1 MSSTLFR
8 TKKVEQSI
16 LDTEE
21 PEHALKKSLSALDLT
36 VFGVGVIIGT
46 GIFVLTGTVA
56 KNNAGP
62 AVALAFVVAG
72 VVCAL
77 AALCYAEFAS
87 TVPVAGSAYTFSY
100 ASIGELPAW
109 AIGWD
114 LVLEF
119 ALGTA
124 VVAVGWS
131 GYIASL
137 LDNAG
142 WHLPAAL
149 SGRENAH
156 GFGFD
161 ILAAALVLVLTAV
174 LVVGTK
180 LSARVTSVVVAIKV
194 TVVLTV
200 IVAGAFLIHGENYD
214 PFIPKAQPVEAGG
227 GLKAPMIQLMF
238 GWAPS
243 NFGVMGIFTAASV
256 VFFAFIGFDV
266 VATAAE
272 ETRNPQ
278 RDMPRGI
285 IGSLIICTVLYVAVS
300 IVVTGMEHYTK
311 LSVSAPLAD
320 AFKATGHPWF
330 AGFISF
336 GAAVGLTTVCMILLL
351 GQTRVFFAMS
361 RDGLLPRFFSHV
373 HPRFRTPHRPTILLG
388 VLIAIL
394 AGFTSLSELAELVNI
409 GTLFAFIVVAIGVI
423 ILRRSRPDLPRA
435 FRTPWVPALPI
446 VSVCASLWLMLNLPA
461 ETWLRFGIWMVVGF
475 AVYFLY
481 GRSHSRL
488 ARPEEAAAGPAGSTG
503 PTTGPTRDDTV

>member
-1 MSSTLFR
+1 MSSSLFR

-21 PEHALKKSLSALDLT
+21 PEHALKKSLTALDLT

-46 GIFVLTGTVA
+46 GIFVLTGKVA
-56 KNNAGP
+56 KETAGP
-62 AVALAFVVAG
+62 AVSLGFVAAG

-109 AIGWD
+109 IIGWD

-131 GYIASL
+131 GYMRSL

-142 WHLPAAL
+142 WHLPAYL
-149 SGRENAH
+149 GGRDGAT

-161 ILAAALVLVLTAV
+161 ILAAALVLVLTAI
-174 LVVGTK
+174 LVIGMK
-180 LSARVTSVVVAIKV
+180 LSARVTEVVVAIKV
-194 TVVLTV
+194 TVVLIV
-200 IVAGAFLIHGENYD
+200 IVAGAFFINGDNYK
-214 PFIPKAQPVEAGG
+214 PFIPKAETVPAGSS
-227 GLKAPMIQLMF
+227 LKAPLIQLMF

-272 ETRNPQ
+272 ETKNPQ

-285 IGSLIICTVLYVAVS
+285 LGSLFICTALYVAVS
-300 IVVTGMEHYTK
+300 IVVTGMQHYTK
-311 LSVSAPLAD
+311 LSVDAPLAD
-320 AFKATGHPWF
+320 AFKANGHPWY
-330 AGFISF
+330 AGAISF
-336 GAAVGLTTVCMILLL
+336 GAVVGLTTVCMILLL

-361 RDGLLPRFFSHV
+361 RDGLLPRFFSIV

-388 VLIAIL
+388 VLIAVI

-409 GTLFAFIVVAIGVI
+409 GTLFAFVVVALGVI
-423 ILRRSRPDLPRA
+423 ILRRTRPDLHRS
-435 FRTPWVPALPI
+435 FRTPWVPFVPI
-446 VSVCASLWLMLNLPA
+446 LSVAATLWLMLNLPA
-461 ETWLRFGIWMVVGF
+461 ETWLRFAIWMVIGF
-475 AVYFLY
+475 LVYFLY

-488 ARPEEAAAGPAGSTG
+488 GRHEETTIGEVMHRPPKN
-503 PTTGPTRDDTV
+503 DTE

>member
-1 MSSTLFR
+1 MSNTLFR
-8 TKKVEQSI
+8 TKNVEQSI
-16 LDTEE
+16 SDTEE

-36 VFGVGVIIGT
+36 VFGVGVVIGT
-46 GIFVLTGTVA
+46 GIFVLTGKVA
-56 KNNAGP
+56 KENAGP
-62 AVALAFVVAG
+62 AVSLAFVVAG

-100 ASIGELPAW
+100 ASLGELPAW
-109 AIGWD
+109 IIGWD

-131 GYIASL
+131 GYVRSL

-149 SGRENAH
+149 GSRDGAD

-161 ILAAALVLVLTAV
+161 ILAAALVLVLTAI
-174 LVVGTK
+174 LVVGMK
-180 LSARVTSVVVAIKV
+180 LSARITSLVVAIKV
-194 TVVLTV
+194 AVVLIV
-200 IVAGAFLIHGENYD
+200 IVAGAFFVKGDNYK
-214 PFIPKAQPVEAGG
+214 PFVPKAQPQEAGG
-227 GLKAPMIQLMF
+227 SLDSPLIQLMF

-256 VFFAFIGFDV
+256 VFFAFIGFDI

-285 IGSLIICTVLYVAVS
+285 LGSLLICTVLYVAVS
-300 IVVTGMEHYTK
+300 LVVTGMQKYSA
-311 LSVSAPLAD
+311 LSVDAPLAD
-320 AFKATGHPWF
+320 AFKATGHPF
-330 AGFISF
+330 FSGVISF

-361 RDGLLPRFFSHV
+361 RDGLLPRFFSRV

-388 VLIAIL
+388 VVIAIV

-409 GTLFAFIVVAIGVI
+409 GTLFAFIVVAISVI
-423 ILRRSRPDLPRA
+423 ILRRKRPDLHRS
-435 FRTPWVPALPI
+435 FRTPLVPFVPI
-446 VSVCASLWLMLNLPA
+446 VSVLASLWLMLNLPA
-461 ETWLRFGIWMVVGF
+461 ETWLRFAIWMVIGF
-475 AVYFLY
+475 LVYFLY
-481 GRSHSRL
+481 GRFHSRL
-488 ARPEEAAAGPAGSTG
+488 AQGGRTPAEAAKS
-503 PTTGPTRDDTV
+503 

>member
-46 GIFVLTGTVA
+46 GIFVYTGSVA
-56 KNNAGP
+56 KTTAGP
-62 AVALAFVVAG
+62 AISLSFVAAA

-109 AIGWD
+109 IIGWD

-131 GYIASL
+131 GYFRSFLVNNIGWQVPEVLGGRDGAS
-137 LDNAG
+137 
-142 WHLPAAL
+142 
-149 SGRENAH
+149 

-161 ILAAALVLVLTAV
+161 LFAALLVLALTAV
-174 LVVGTK
+174 LVVGMK
-180 LSARVTSVVVAIKV
+180 LSARVTQVVVAIKL
-194 TVVLTV
+194 VVVFIV
-200 IVAGAFLIHGENYD
+200 IIAGAFIVNTANYT
-214 PFIPKAQPVEAGG
+214 PYIPPSQPEKAGG
-227 GLKAPMIQLMF
+227 SLQAPLIQLMF

-243 NFGVMGIFTAASV
+243 NFGVMGIFTGASI

-285 IGSLIICTVLYVAVS
+285 IGSLFICTVLYVAVS
-300 IVVTGMEHYTK
+300 IVVTGMQKYTQ
-311 LSVSAPLAD
+311 LSVQAPLAE
-320 AFKATGHPWF
+320 AFKSTGHPWY
-330 AGFISF
+330 AGVISF
-336 GAAVGLTTVCMILLL
+336 GATIGLITVCMILLL

-361 RDGLLPRFFSHV
+361 RDGLLPRFFSHT
-373 HPRFRTPHRPTILLG
+373 HPRFRTPYRPTILLG
-388 VLIAIL
+388 VIIAVV
-394 AGFTSLSELAELVNI
+394 AGFTSLQTLGELVNI
-409 GTLFAFIVVAIGVI
+409 GTLFAFVIVAISVV
-423 ILRRSRPDLPRA
+423 ILRRTRPDLHRA
-435 FRTPWVPALPI
+435 FRTPWVPVLPI
-446 VSVCASLWLMLNLPA
+446 LSVCASLWLMLNLPA
-461 ETWLRFGIWMVVGF
+461 ETWLRFAIWMVIGF
-475 AVYFLY
+475 LVYFLY

-488 ARPEEAAAGPAGSTG
+488 GRREESAVGQATRPPKGNAE
-503 PTTGPTRDDTV
+503 